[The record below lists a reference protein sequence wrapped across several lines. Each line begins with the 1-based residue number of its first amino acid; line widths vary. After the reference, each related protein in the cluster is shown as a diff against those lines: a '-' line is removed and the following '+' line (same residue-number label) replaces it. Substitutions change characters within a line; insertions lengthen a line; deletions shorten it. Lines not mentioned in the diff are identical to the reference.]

1 MIIEKALKIEVVG
14 PARVMILSGQFPSEM
29 LIRAPLCKET
39 GEKKKKIESV
49 PLLSYDAWV
58 TVNVDMFFPDCWK
71 KTDLPPL
78 SSF

>member
-39 GEKKKKIESV
+39 GKKKKKKFESV
-49 PLLSYDAWV
+49 ALLSYDA
-58 TVNVDMFFPDCWK
+58 
-71 KTDLPPL
+71 
-78 SSF
+78 

>member
-1 MIIEKALKIEVVG
+1 MIMEKALKIEVVG

-39 GEKKKKIESV
+39 GKKKKIESV
-49 PLLSYDAWV
+49 ALLSYDACV